1 MKILYISYAKQ
12 DGGWW
17 IHTSEFLAAIRS
29 LHKDVLSYTPL
40 AVSPSA
46 GGKTA
51 KKSEY
56 VTGPFREL
64 RYLAVVFLRRALG
77 ELRELRKHRPDAV
90 ILRWGRYLS
99 ALLLCRMMKIPILV
113 ELNGPIL
120 EEQFAPKAE
129 RFRWLPFWQRFEKAV
144 LKLPSHIMVVSEPLR
159 EYYVNCG
166 IDAEKISVLPNGVDT
181 ARFHPAN
188 DGQKIREKLGL
199 QGKTVVGFSGHFAP
213 WHGLDFLI
221 SAMHEVMDSGKDLVL
236 LLIGQRNARV
246 ELPQM
251 PANTVVTGLVPHEEM
266 PDYLGAADIFVA
278 PYPKIDPFYF
288 SPLKIFEAMAAG
300 KAVLASAQGQ
310 ICELIVPEHS
320 GLLYPAGDKTAFLR
334 QLHRA
339 VDDPAFRKELGK
351 NARTRMEEN
360 YTWEHNAQ
368 KVLHQC
374 QKFFRK

>member
-1 MKILYISYAKQ
+1 MKILYISYAKHG
-12 DGGWW
+12 GGWW

-46 GGKTA
+46 GATSL

-56 VTGPFREL
+56 VTGPFREM

-77 ELRELRKHRPDAV
+77 ELREMRKHRPDAV

-129 RFRWLPFWQRFEKAV
+129 RFRWLPFWQRFEKTV

-159 EYYVNCG
+159 EYYIKCG
-166 IDAEKISVLPNGVDT
+166 IPEEKISVLPNGVDT

-188 DGQKIREKLGL
+188 DGRNIREKLNL
-199 QGKTVVGFSGHFAP
+199 QDKTVVGFSGHFAP

-221 SAMHEVMDSGKDLVL
+221 EAMQEVMRSRKDIVL
-236 LLIGQRNARV
+236 LLTGQRNTRV
-246 ELPQM
+246 DLPELPE
-251 PANTVVTGLVPHEEM
+251 NTIITGLVPHEEM
-266 PDYLGAADIFVA
+266 PDYLAAVDIFVA
-278 PYPKIDPFYF
+278 PYPQIDLFYF
-288 SPLKIFEAMAAG
+288 SPLKIFEAMSAG

-310 ICELIVPEHS
+310 ICELIEPEQS
-320 GLLYPAGDKTAFLR
+320 GLLYPAGDRKIFLQHLYR
-334 QLHRA
+334 LI
-339 VDDPAFRKELGK
+339 DDAAFRKYLGE
-351 NARTRMEEN
+351 NARRRMEEH

-368 KVLHQC
+368 RVLHQC
-374 QKFFRK
+374 RMSVQK